1 MTSSAE
7 LETLRSEIER
17 LTRELDQ
24 VSSENIQSAKY
35 GLGLLEEKQNLQVKC
50 EELESLYENTKHEL
64 DITQEALQKFQKT
77 QQVTTK
83 SGIEQEDALLNES
96 AAMETSSTCRLWS
109 WKMKPNSYA
118 TN

>member
-64 DITQEALQKFQKT
+64 DITQE
-77 QQVTTK
+77 V
-83 SGIEQEDALLNES
+83 
-96 AAMETSSTCRLWS
+96 SSTCLH
-109 WKMKPNSYA
+109 K
-118 TN
+118 